1 MARRNFNS
9 PSSKDQLNHDSQ
21 NAKSKEAEAAKDMNW
36 MAQREKG
43 KQANSLPF
51 AHEAPASSPNKR
63 KVTYTANRKGA
74 KRQKRDPTPIEEGLE
89 SHPPK
94 ARSNGLARPSQ
105 IPRKNAHIKLSGGN
119 IFDPPDD
126 KSASP
131 VSPSSIDG
139 TPSGRSSPHDAQ
151 AGAIEEGVDDN
162 NEIENHVDSTQ
173 HREDDVEQPT
183 KVGNERRTRSGL
195 KRIIP
200 KKKTRKRNVKPMK
213 KSITHIAPPSP
224 VKSKRTQERA
234 ADTGRPDHA
243 GNEKDGVPDSPA
255 PEATMND
262 QTADNPYANDMI
274 QPDHAEDRSDGNTD
288 NPTPEETIND
298 DNLDANETI
307 HEVSRVH
314 REDELEHTVEP
325 ELFGAKVAWAEM
337 RRGAQKIGVSKAG
350 NHSTR
355 HLPNLVTPEIGKMV
369 QIIKSVGMRYRALAH
384 TADADEAST
393 DELEGR
399 IADKVADLCSAVEEL
414 KEKPGD
420 SHEWNANAI
429 QDIHAHAIRR
439 AIPMLGHAMSVR
451 SSLYSSS
458 NDLDVIQEVIDLQ
471 ALVLELCEKASR
483 WKAKPKESKFPILNQ
498 FRTLIY
504 PRLRDSVLPK
514 FRKEL
519 DRRQKELRRASNL
532 QGSDDIDGAEVD
544 ALDED
549 ARRSEIIAESNR
561 RLHQELDRNATI
573 LDIRRGY
580 CKPLQDDRIS
590 QPRPS
595 LAPPERPRSR
605 LDPRDLWTE
614 EEDVAFL
621 RQLLDPKW
629 TNPASRRHFD
639 SMLTSKELQNKSS
652 DMLEE
657 RARYFKDEIISNP
670 LFRHV
675 AENL

>member
-1 MARRNFNS
+1 MARRNLNA
-9 PSSKDQLNHDSQ
+9 PSSEDQLNHDAQ
-21 NAKSKEAEAAKDMNW
+21 NAKNDEAAKHMNG

-43 KQANSLPF
+43 KQANKLPL
-51 AHEAPASSPNKR
+51 ANEAPASSSNKR

-74 KRQKRDPTPIEEGLE
+74 KRQKRDPTPAEGDVE
-89 SHPPK
+89 GHPLK
-94 ARSNGLARPSQ
+94 ARSGGLIRPSQ
-105 IPRKNAHIKLSGGN
+105 KPRKNAHIRLSSEN
-119 IFDPPDD
+119 IFDTPDD
-126 KSASP
+126 ESVSP
-131 VSPSSIDG
+131 VSPRSIDR
-139 TPSGRSSPHDAQ
+139 TPTRGSPPDDAQ
-151 AGAIEEGVDDN
+151 AGAIEESADDN
-162 NEIENHVDSTQ
+162 GEVQTHVDTPQ
-173 HREDDVEQPT
+173 HREDDDEQPPKT
-183 KVGNERRTRSGL
+183 HNERQTRSGL

-200 KKKTRKRNVKPMK
+200 KKKPRKRKVKSVE
-213 KSITHIAPPSP
+213 KSSAHAAPPP
-224 VKSKRTQERA
+224 PTRSKQTQGRA
-234 ADTGRPDHA
+234 ADPEQADHA
-243 GNEKDGVPDSPA
+243 EDELNGVPDSPVS
-255 PEATMND
+255 EETMNH
-262 QTADNPYANDMI
+262 QTVDNPNANDTM
-274 QPDHAEDRSDGNTD
+274 H
-288 NPTPEETIND
+288 EE
-298 DNLDANETI
+298 
-307 HEVSRVH
+307 SRVH
-314 REDELEHTVEP
+314 REDEPEHTVEP
-325 ELFGAKVAWAEM
+325 ELFGAKVAWSEM

-384 TADADEAST
+384 TPDADEAST

-399 IADKVADLCSAVEEL
+399 IADKVADLRSAVEEL
-414 KEKPGD
+414 EEKPGD
-420 SHEWNANAI
+420 SYEWNANAI

-439 AIPMLGHAMSVR
+439 AIPMLKHALSVR
-451 SSLYSSS
+451 SPLYSSTS
-458 NDLDVIQEVIDLQ
+458 DLDVIGEIIDLQ
-471 ALVLELCEKASR
+471 ALVLRLCEKASQ
-483 WKAKPKESKFPILNQ
+483 WKAKPKVSKFPILNQ

-504 PRLRDSVLPK
+504 PRLRDSVLPN

-532 QGSDDIDGAEVD
+532 QNPDDIDGAEID

-580 CKPLQDDRIS
+580 CKPLRDDSIYQS
-590 QPRPS
+590 RPS

-639 SMLTSKELQNKSS
+639 SMLTSKELQNKSL
-652 DMLEE
+652 DLLEE
-657 RARYFKDEIISNP
+657 RARYFKEEIMSNP
-670 LFRHV
+670 RFQHV
-675 AENL
+675 TENL